1 MKLTRSLTKSCLV
14 YIKGGANDHIFEG
27 ESPFKKARRFAEEV
41 NFKILQNEA
50 NNGPPETGG
59 KMGHGT
65 GVRTRLS
72 TFENYAILLQP
83 QGVSFFGLMPADV
96 C

>member
-1 MKLTRSLTKSCLV
+1 M
-14 YIKGGANDHIFEG
+14 
-27 ESPFKKARRFAEEV
+27 

-72 TFENYAILLQP
+72 AFENYAIFLQP
-83 QGVSFFGLMPADV
+83 QGDHFAGPMLADV
-96 C
+96 CCTSMSELTESLMKKGCSGQICVAYNRW

>member
-1 MKLTRSLTKSCLV
+1 MLWLQDSG
-14 YIKGGANDHIFEG
+14 YAFIIWEANDNIFEG

-59 KMGHGT
+59 KK
-65 GVRTRLS
+65 
-72 TFENYAILLQP
+72 
-83 QGVSFFGLMPADV
+83 
-96 C
+96 

>member
-1 MKLTRSLTKSCLV
+1 MLWLQESRVSIK
-14 YIKGGANDHIFEG
+14 KGGANDHIFEG

-50 NNGPPETGG
+50 NNGPPEAGG

-65 GVRTRLS
+65 GVRTRRS
-72 TFENYAILLQP
+72 TFENYAIFLQP
-83 QGVSFFGLMPADV
+83 QGDHFAGPMLADV

>member
-1 MKLTRSLTKSCLV
+1 MKLTRSLTKSCCED
-14 YIKGGANDHIFEG
+14 IKGGANDHIFEG

-72 TFENYAILLQP
+72 TLVNYAIFLQP
-83 QGVSFFGLMPADV
+83 QGVLFCGPMLAEVS
-96 C
+96 

>member
-1 MKLTRSLTKSCLV
+1 MKLTRSLTKSCCKD
-14 YIKGGANDHIFEG
+14 IKGGANDHIFEG
-27 ESPFKKARRFAEEV
+27 ESRFKKARRFAQEV

-72 TFENYAILLQP
+72 TFENYAIFLQP
-83 QGVSFFGLMPADV
+83 QGDHFAGPMLADV

>member
-1 MKLTRSLTKSCLV
+1 VKLTRSLTKSCCED
-14 YIKGGANDHIFEG
+14 IKGGANDHIFEG

-59 KMGHGT
+59 KK
-65 GVRTRLS
+65 
-72 TFENYAILLQP
+72 
-83 QGVSFFGLMPADV
+83 
-96 C
+96 